1 MSCVLVAEVLA
12 TPVSAYLMT
21 IDPWI
26 PYSLGYVV
34 ILVGYTSVFLLPE
47 TLEYA
52 KAKRLNREIINNSTE
67 TTTRLGKQST
77 LQVLRH
83 QWRDFTASI
92 KFMWADS
99 NVLWIVLV
107 VFVCMMSR
115 QSTAILLQY
124 ASKKFGWSIAQV
136 SNPSMRPELN

>member
-21 IDPWI
+21 INLWI
-26 PYSLGYVV
+26 PYILGY
-34 ILVGYTSVFLLPE
+34 IITLVGFMSTFFLPE

-52 KAKRLNREIINNSTE
+52 KAKRLNRGTVDNSTE

-77 LQVLRH
+77 LQALRH
-83 QWRDFTASI
+83 QMREFTESI
-92 KFMWADS
+92 QFMWADS
-99 NVLWIVLV
+99 NVLWMTVV
-107 VFVCMMSR
+107 VFVAVFSR
-115 QSTAILLQY
+115 QSTALLLQY

-136 SNPSMRPELN
+136 SNTIY